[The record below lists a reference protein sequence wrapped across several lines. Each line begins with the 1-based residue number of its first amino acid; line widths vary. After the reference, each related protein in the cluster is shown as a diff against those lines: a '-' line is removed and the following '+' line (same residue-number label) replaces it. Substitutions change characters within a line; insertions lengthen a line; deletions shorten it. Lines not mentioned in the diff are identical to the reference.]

1 MLNLPTTGFTLK
13 AKRRRFTATWTIMV
27 GRWNVFGLFNSCI
40 HLPAL
45 SNLLVPPSVIRKS
58 SLRNPRNSCLWNPEF
73 RKPCFW
79 NPESWGFQSGGNSEC
94 GIQVSLATI
103 RNPATGIQNPG
114 SGIQSKIVLDSLICG
129 KLQKML
135 WWCKSPL
142 CNPVRLLF
150 HVITT
155 KELL

>member
-1 MLNLPTTGFTLK
+1 MLNLATTGFTLK

-58 SLRNPRNSCLWNPEF
+58 GLRNPRNFCLWNPEF

-94 GIQVSLATI
+94 GIQVSLAKKFGI
-103 RNPATGIQNPG
+103 HYQESRIQEVGSNPKLSWIPLHVVNYR
-114 SGIQSKIVLDSLICG
+114 KCCG
-129 KLQKML
+129 DAKAR
-135 WWCKSPL
+135 L
-142 CNPVRLLF
+142 CNPVPLLF
-150 HVITT
+150 HVRNYCS
-155 KELL
+155 